1 MNDVDACAGARWGTV
16 SGLDPELINEL
27 RRAKEAREARE
38 TEAIDLDALAAL
50 AAESKSKYL
59 KKGDRRW
66 LKRMAAALGI
76 IVLDV
81 SE

>member
-1 MNDVDACAGARWGTV
+1 MNDIEACAKARWGTV

-27 RRAKEAREARE
+27 RRAKEAREVRE
-38 TEAIDLDALAAL
+38 TEALDLDAL

-66 LKRMAAALGI
+66 LKRMAVALGL